1 MPPRILE
8 CRLMLEWPVSV
19 SPASIFIST
28 ACQGAVYP
36 IPRAMTVARFAH
48 PAPSKQTRGYYRR
61 KNRRNVRRA
70 DILIPRISFIPN
82 RISNLNVNDK
92 R

>member
-36 IPRAMTVARFAH
+36 VPRAMTVARFAH
-48 PAPSKQTRGYYRR
+48 PAPSKRTIRGYYRR
-61 KNRRNVRRA
+61 KNKRNVRRTYLFVEFFYSA
-70 DILIPRISFIPN
+70 K
-82 RISNLNVNDK
+82 SNK
-92 R
+92 